1 MEYPVILLSLGVIL
15 LLVGLVGKVKAQ
27 QLEVGTNNK
36 VIRIIV
42 GCLGTI
48 FIILSLYM
56 FFSVSSTPTTK
67 EKSFYKPIIDDYRLD
82 WCYGYSSG
90 CGKLAADEFC
100 SQQGYDE
107 ASEYAVERQVGT
119 QGVITKAIGSGEL
132 CNRDVCDSFEIIT
145 CK

>member
-48 FIILSLYM
+48 FIILSIYM

-82 WCYGYSSG
+82 CCYGYSSG
-90 CGKLAADEFC
+90 C
-100 SQQGYDE
+100 
-107 ASEYAVERQVGT
+107 
-119 QGVITKAIGSGEL
+119 
-132 CNRDVCDSFEIIT
+132 
-145 CK
+145 